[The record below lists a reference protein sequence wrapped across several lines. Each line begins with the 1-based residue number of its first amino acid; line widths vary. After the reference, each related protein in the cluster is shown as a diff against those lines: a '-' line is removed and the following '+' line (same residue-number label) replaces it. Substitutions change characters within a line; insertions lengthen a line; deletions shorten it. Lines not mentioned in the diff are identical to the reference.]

1 MGITENWSPAR
12 MKICEPDCRQ
22 ASLHPPKR
30 RSRAG
35 MTVKGQINIY
45 I

>member
-1 MGITENWSPAR
+1 MSMTENWLQNR

-22 ASLHPPKR
+22 ANLYPPER

-35 MTVKGQINIY
+35 MT
-45 I
+45 

>member
-1 MGITENWSPAR
+1 MSIMENWSLTR

-22 ASLHPPKR
+22 ASLNPPER

-35 MTVKGQINIY
+35 MTIKKQ
-45 I
+45 